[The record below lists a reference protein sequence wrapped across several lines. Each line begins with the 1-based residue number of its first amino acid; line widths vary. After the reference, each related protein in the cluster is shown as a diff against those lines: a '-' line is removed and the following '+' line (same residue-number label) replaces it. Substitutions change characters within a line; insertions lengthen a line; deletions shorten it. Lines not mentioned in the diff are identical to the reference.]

1 MATPFTFTLDSFQIT
16 DTRSLHKDT
25 DTSHSLLWLD
35 PSDSSMM
42 LPPKKLLRPLRFRA
56 RFLACKVR
64 ER

>member
-42 LPPKKLLRPLRFRA
+42 LPPKKTSPAVTVSGAFSR
-56 RFLACKVR
+56 V
-64 ER
+64 